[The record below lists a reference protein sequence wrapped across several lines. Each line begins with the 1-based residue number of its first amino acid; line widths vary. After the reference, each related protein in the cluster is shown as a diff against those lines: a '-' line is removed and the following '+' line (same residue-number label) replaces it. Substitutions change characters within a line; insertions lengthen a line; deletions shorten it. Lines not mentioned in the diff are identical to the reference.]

1 VLSLFAV
8 SLAAPAIA
16 QDGPSPSSG
25 PVPSRAKPVSPNA
38 TINLVNLLVK
48 QGILTEDQAA
58 KLIKEASDEAYIAQ
72 QAAQDATK
80 KSQEAEKTANTAAA
94 SVSPPGT
101 KHVTYVPEIVK
112 RDMREE
118 IRKEVLDQAKRENWA
133 APNTFPEWVSRIRV
147 YGDVR
152 LRYEKQLFPQ
162 GNDTTGQNLYNWNA
176 INAGSG
182 LNFNRLGQP
191 FAPIPTRDVDQNRQR
206 FRLRARLGLEA
217 DLKAGFSAGIRI
229 ATGDNNSPVSTNET
243 LGGGGGNFSKSS
255 IWLDRAWLRY
265 APVPEVTLNLGRFDN
280 PFYAPTDLVWYNEL
294 GFDGA
299 AVQAKYEAAPGLTP
313 FFVGG
318 AFPLYNTLLN
328 YPNAQISNGTNL
340 PSEDK
345 YLFGVQTGALWHLD
359 PDIYFNFGV
368 AYYHF
373 TNVQGQLSAPCDT
386 GQVVSGFC
394 STDALRPSFAQFGNT
409 YRTLRDLTPYFV
421 ENPAAD
427 AVAPQYFGLAS
438 SFHVLELTGRLDLT
452 HFNPVHVMLD
462 GTYVN
467 NLAFNKD
474 QIGLVAYNNLG
485 PSPAAGVPGSFA
497 GGNVG
502 AMGRITVGRPELKEL
517 WDWSVFA
524 AYKYLESDAVIDAFT
539 DPDFG
544 LGGTNLK
551 GYIVGGAL
559 GLGPNVW
566 ATARWMS
573 ANSIV
578 GAPFAVDVFLLDLN
592 GRF

>member
-1 VLSLFAV
+1 
-8 SLAAPAIA
+8 
-16 QDGPSPSSG
+16 
-25 PVPSRAKPVSPNA
+25 
-38 TINLVNLLVK
+38 
-48 QGILTEDQAA
+48 
-58 KLIKEASDEAYIAQ
+58 
-72 QAAQDATK
+72 
-80 KSQEAEKTANTAAA
+80 
-94 SVSPPGT
+94 
-101 KHVTYVPEIVK
+101 
-112 RDMREE
+112 
-118 IRKEVLDQAKRENWA
+118 
-133 APNTFPEWVSRIRV
+133 
-147 YGDVR
+147 
-152 LRYEKQLFPQ
+152 
-162 GNDTTGQNLYNWNA
+162 
-176 INAGSG
+176 
-182 LNFNRLGQP
+182 
-191 FAPIPTRDVDQNRQR
+191 
-206 FRLRARLGLEA
+206 
-217 DLKAGFSAGIRI
+217 
-229 ATGDNNSPVSTNET
+229 
-243 LGGGGGNFSKSS
+243 
-255 IWLDRAWLRY
+255 
-265 APVPEVTLNLGRFDN
+265 
-280 PFYAPTDLVWYNEL
+280 
-294 GFDGA
+294 
-299 AVQAKYEAAPGLTP
+299 
-313 FFVGG
+313 
-318 AFPLYNTLLN
+318 
-328 YPNAQISNGTNL
+328 
-340 PSEDK
+340 
-345 YLFGVQTGALWHLD
+345 
-359 PDIYFNFGV
+359 
-368 AYYHF
+368 
-373 TNVQGQLSAPCDT
+373 
-386 GQVVSGFC
+386 
-394 STDALRPSFAQFGNT
+394 
-409 YRTLRDLTPYFV
+409 
-421 ENPAAD
+421 
-427 AVAPQYFGLAS
+427 VAPQYFGLAS